1 MSLGQIFV
9 AAAEMNTEI
18 IFGISTEYAN
28 VLCWADGG
36 ILIKIDF
43 LSKEMKV
50 VPRSKFSD
58 SYPLIEK
65 VRLSDH
71 GLREYKFEILSC
83 V

>member
-36 ILIKIDF
+36 ILIKIEF

-50 VPRSKFSD
+50 VPRSSFLT
-58 SYPLIEK
+58 LI
-65 VRLSDH
+65 L
-71 GLREYKFEILSC
+71 
-83 V
+83 

>member
-28 VLCWADGG
+28 VLCWVDGG

-50 VPRSKFSD
+50 VPRSSFLT
-58 SYPLIEK
+58 LI
-65 VRLSDH
+65 L
-71 GLREYKFEILSC
+71 
-83 V
+83 

>member
-43 LSKEMKV
+43 LSKRDE
-50 VPRSKFSD
+50 SCSTEQLSD

-71 GLREYKFEILSC
+71 GLREYKFEILCC

>member
-36 ILIKIDF
+36 ILIMDSENIN
-43 LSKEMKV
+43 
-50 VPRSKFSD
+50 SKFFAASELKMR
-58 SYPLIEK
+58 S
-65 VRLSDH
+65 
-71 GLREYKFEILSC
+71 
-83 V
+83 

>member
-43 LSKEMKV
+43 LSE
-50 VPRSKFSD
+50 SCSTEQLSD

-71 GLREYKFEILSC
+71 GLREYKFEILCC